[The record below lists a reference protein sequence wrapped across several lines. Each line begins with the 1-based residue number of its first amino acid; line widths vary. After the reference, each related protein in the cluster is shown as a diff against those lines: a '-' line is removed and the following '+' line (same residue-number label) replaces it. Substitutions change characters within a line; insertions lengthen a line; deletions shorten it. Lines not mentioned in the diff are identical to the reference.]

1 MRPCVN
7 IMLLL
12 MCFSRNVVLEKY
24 YISTVLRRVKRLW
37 DCPNFI
43 KLGYV
48 FQDIGLH
55 AEVGFWQP
63 IFYCLFHA
71 LCLDALLICTV
82 KPLKS
87 FSFLIQKQVSG
98 DCSLLH

>member
-1 MRPCVN
+1 
-7 IMLLL
+7 MLLL

-48 FQDIGLH
+48 FQEMDYMLKKAFGSPSFTVYFMLCAWMH
-55 AEVGFWQP
+55 FSS
-63 IFYCLFHA
+63 A
-71 LCLDALLICTV
+71 L
-82 KPLKS
+82 S
-87 FSFLIQKQVSG
+87 NSSNH
-98 DCSLLH
+98 SLS